1 MMETIKSQIKQLS
14 DSDLLEL
21 LDYVSEEVKNRNES
35 VLGKVDV
42 SDDPVGDMIKALES
56 LGLGVSA
63 AYGGKKSRF

>member
-1 MMETIKSQIKQLS
+1 METIKSQIKLLP
-14 DSDLLEL
+14 DSDLLDL
-21 LDYVSEEVKNRNES
+21 LDFVSEEVKNRNES

-42 SDDPVGDMIKALES
+42 SEDPIGDMVKAFES